1 MSRYIKKFG
10 RVGHALGPSEERGFA
25 MWAGY
30 DIVGIDHDLSGSG
43 FVNVDGWT
51 AEQLAPYGVVSFI
64 RVEPGDH
71 ETYRK
76 LGIERKP

>member
-30 DIVGIDHDLSGSG
+30 DIVGIDGDLSAAGLI
-43 FVNVDGWT
+43 NVGGWT
-51 AEQLAPYGVVSFI
+51 DDELAKYGVTAFA
-64 RVEPGDH
+64 RVEPDDD

-76 LGIERKP
+76 LGIER